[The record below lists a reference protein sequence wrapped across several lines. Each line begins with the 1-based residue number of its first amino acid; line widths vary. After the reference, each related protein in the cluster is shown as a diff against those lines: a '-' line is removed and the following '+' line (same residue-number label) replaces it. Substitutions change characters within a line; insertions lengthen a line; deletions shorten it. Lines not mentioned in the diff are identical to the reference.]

1 MSKIILIT
9 GANGGIGT
17 KLCQKFYQS
26 NWVVIGTDISSDC
39 QHSFY
44 HYYLSLN
51 LTDPLKSIE
60 LINFIQKTYN
70 KLDCIIH
77 NAAIQV
83 CKPIW
88 KMELT
93 EWDDIYNCNLR
104 IIFLLVKY
112 GIELLKESQ
121 GSIIN
126 IASVHSVVT
135 SNNIAAYASSKAA
148 IVGLTKNLA
157 IELGT
162 LGIRVNSI
170 SPGAIETDMLKAGL
184 ARGHHGEGDINL
196 ALEKMNQ
203 SHLLGKIGQP
213 MEVAELAYFMTTQGS
228 YITGAN
234 YLIDGGASI
243 KLSTE

>member
-17 KLCQKFYQS
+17 TLCQKFYQA
-26 NWVVIGTDISSDC
+26 NWIVIATDIKTKC
-39 QHSFY
+39 LHSFY
-44 HYYLSLN
+44 HHYLSLN
-51 LTDPLKSIE
+51 LADPLKSIE

-70 KLDCIIH
+70 QLDCIIH

-88 KMELT
+88 EMELT
-93 EWDDIYNCNLR
+93 EWDDIFNCNLR

-112 GIELLKESQ
+112 GIELLKKSQ

-135 SNNIAAYASSKAA
+135 SNHIAAYASSKAA

-157 IELGT
+157 IELGP

-184 ARGHHGEGDINL
+184 ARGHHGEGNIK
-196 ALEKMNQ
+196 ASLEKMNQ

-213 MEVAELAYFMTTQGS
+213 MEVAELAYFMTTQGNF
-228 YITGAN
+228 ITGSN

-243 KLSTE
+243 RLSTE

>member
-1 MSKIILIT
+1 MSKVILIT
-9 GANGGIGT
+9 GANGGIGN
-17 KLCQKFYQS
+17 KLCEKFYQS
-26 NWVVIGTDISSDC
+26 NWIVIGTDISCDC
-39 QHSFY
+39 QHNFY
-44 HYYLSLN
+44 YQYLPFN
-51 LTDPLKSIE
+51 LVNPLKAME
-60 LINFIQKTYN
+60 LINFIQKEYDR
-70 KLDCIIH
+70 LDCIIH

-88 KMELT
+88 EMELT

-104 IIFLLVKY
+104 IIFLLIKY
-112 GIELLKESQ
+112 GIELLKKSQ

-135 SNNIAAYASSKAA
+135 SNHIAAYASSKAA

-157 IELGT
+157 IELGP

-170 SPGAIETDMLKAGL
+170 SPGAIETDMLKSGL

-213 MEVAELAYFMTTQGS
+213 TDVAELAYFMTTQGNF
-228 YITGAN
+228 ITGAN